1 MKLEDIRRGF
11 SKAAVSCDGGKLV
24 LLYADKEQHVTQEI
38 YDDSKRVFDELLE
51 LSEAVIMARNP
62 GKSVLLSFEGGIF
75 ADLKGVSMPMEHEK
89 EIEDL
94 PEIFVDT
101 GGEDLLSFFW
111 KNIEESWKN
120 IKKAELTEELV
131 RRELSKLTG
140 FLYPNAVDLEDLSID
155 FYQKDILETE
165 FSGEFKEIFARAVR
179 LSSGII
185 LEINAKK
192 GTVSILFVTY

>member
-1 MKLEDIRRGF
+1 MKLDEIRRGF
-11 SKAAVSCDGGKLV
+11 SKAAVSCDEGKLV
-24 LLYADKEQHVTQEI
+24 LLYADKERHVTQEI

-51 LSEAVIMARNP
+51 LSETMVVARNP

-75 ADLKGVSMPMEHEK
+75 ADLKGVSMPIEHEK
-89 EIEDL
+89 EIKDL

-101 GGEDLLSFFW
+101 DGEDLLSFFW

-140 FLYPNAVDLEDLSID
+140 FLYPNAVDLEDLAID
-155 FYQKDILETE
+155 FHSQDVLGTE
-165 FSGEFKEIFARAVR
+165 FSGEFKEILAKAVG

-185 LEINAKK
+185 LEINAKE
-192 GTVSILFVTY
+192 GTISMLFVA